1 MKLAELLKVM
11 RPLGFFGDHG
21 QEHLM
26 QAVRFAHNLGVL
38 QYYEHL
44 SDYIFLQ
51 PQWLVDVMS
60 RLVSSEPVQEK
71 RLQAF
76 VSEGNSYGYTQ
87 TQRQKDVTQFQQR
100 AIVSTR
106 LLRQCIWPS
115 EEYSPEIFPALLTL
129 AKHFELLVQ
138 IPRKTTV
145 DISKRDGDSN
155 AELEGDLLLVPWLLQ
170 RKPAI
175 HTEQLLQTY
184 LVGSPSLSWKLKTA
198 TNLCRRQRFSLP
210 LQESSENSE
219 SGLPAGF
226 FSRLQSYLYRQCAE
240 VLGEYVRDAMVLVAK
255 YPKEGEGV
263 ETVVVM
269 VRQENSDAGEN
280 DIMLPAQIQ
289 FGVIDI
295 ISWYAVTDD
304 LGRSTLHTFQIFRK
318 VRASIKL
325 LMKKWPG
332 LVVEQKAPCPRCCD
346 AEQASQGFFDIRE
359 LAMRAALG
367 ENRVCEQCRNPIA
380 PKDVLL
386 PSEMT
391 RATAAKS
398 KGGPDGWNSDDNDD
412 FLKSLNEMDEE
423 SKADEENEE
432 RRRMEEQAKN
442 MKELIAFGELDEA
455 YVASINSS
463 GGQTPFRI
471 AFVCTNSNY
480 DTLGKLE
487 KTEADGGAMREIL
500 EKRCG
505 FQFGPDAAFFL
516 KDQDGES
523 MKKAMRRFIHFCSKI
538 ARPCTTFFYF
548 SGHGHMRD
556 GKNLLAPVD
565 YSAEKAAEAYLKDA
579 VATVT
584 FDIDVDVIGP
594 LNSAELRDPRNI
606 NIIMLDCCRSDDLNA
621 TYRGGASACSDLRVQ
636 WGQSEISSHRGD
648 NDDCVKD
655 SSQFYIAHATRPGT
669 SANEFTFDQYGVFTL
684 KFLEAVRSDQGE
696 TRTSLSDMFIATTD
710 AVRFWSLGKLKAGRT
725 QIPQISISATE
736 KVYLVTT
743 PGASLEHKNADID
756 IGDMF
761 THAPADGESNLDVG
775 ADGNEDSLSFLDCPE
790 FNDDFLDPEQKG
802 STKPKLGLVFQKGST
817 KPKLFRCMQAWP
829 RVPFSAHAA
838 ERSFHRNLPG
848 LAEFFANQPTLKVLG
863 VRDFPYKNGER
874 LELEREFW
882 ILDPNIV
889 EGMEM
894 RLVVIHVH
902 TTSLWQHESLKPV
915 KERNWDRIT
924 QINIRHTSDRPM
936 FPHHPQI
943 GVAQGLCYQ
952 GRIFDEPRW
961 PEGGRGVALLQRS
974 TAEGWNWQKN
984 KHDVNMDPNNQLC
997 TAAASFQT
1005 KVGMDWKVAVRG
1017 SIVSLLLKVKD
1028 KVTSK
1033 GRLFRMLG
1041 GAREIGDAQSIV
1053 TSPTS
1058 EQRLGPSKR
1067 LALVIANAK
1076 YTEAGAALAK
1086 TTADGEDMR
1095 DALGQHGYEVTFV
1108 PDATKG
1114 EMTKQIR
1121 AFVGKVKAA
1130 RPCDSFFFFAGH
1142 GKEANGENYLLP
1154 IEYRAPNA
1162 SNQEREEDM
1171 AIDLN
1176 ANLLK
1181 ELNGNGVGHQH
1192 TLNIVMLD
1200 CCREDPTN
1208 DTFRSRG
1215 GFGGAGSLRGLCMN
1229 TRGATSRTGSS
1240 QFLIAF
1246 GSAPGT
1252 VCIEYKEDR
1261 NGAFTQA
1268 FLLILKQK
1276 SHLPVETFW
1285 KQVTNKVQIRTEM
1298 KQKPWVNMGGFTKDF
1313 SFALDCAKHG
1323 GSTPARQGGSSS
1335 SGSISGGSSG
1345 GSGSASG
1352 GSCGGGGGSST
1363 LRK

>member
-1 MKLAELLKVM
+1 
-11 RPLGFFGDHG
+11 
-21 QEHLM
+21 
-26 QAVRFAHNLGVL
+26 
-38 QYYEHL
+38 
-44 SDYIFLQ
+44 
-51 PQWLVDVMS
+51 
-60 RLVSSEPVQEK
+60 
-71 RLQAF
+71 
-76 VSEGNSYGYTQ
+76 
-87 TQRQKDVTQFQQR
+87 
-100 AIVSTR
+100 
-106 LLRQCIWPS
+106 
-115 EEYSPEIFPALLTL
+115 
-129 AKHFELLVQ
+129 
-138 IPRKTTV
+138 
-145 DISKRDGDSN
+145 
-155 AELEGDLLLVPWLLQ
+155 
-170 RKPAI
+170 
-175 HTEQLLQTY
+175 
-184 LVGSPSLSWKLKTA
+184 
-198 TNLCRRQRFSLP
+198 
-210 LQESSENSE
+210 
-219 SGLPAGF
+219 
-226 FSRLQSYLYRQCAE
+226 
-240 VLGEYVRDAMVLVAK
+240 
-255 YPKEGEGV
+255 
-263 ETVVVM
+263 
-269 VRQENSDAGEN
+269 
-280 DIMLPAQIQ
+280 
-289 FGVIDI
+289 
-295 ISWYAVTDD
+295 
-304 LGRSTLHTFQIFRK
+304 
-318 VRASIKL
+318 
-325 LMKKWPG
+325 
-332 LVVEQKAPCPRCCD
+332 
-346 AEQASQGFFDIRE
+346 
-359 LAMRAALG
+359 
-367 ENRVCEQCRNPIA
+367 
-380 PKDVLL
+380 
-386 PSEMT
+386 
-391 RATAAKS
+391 
-398 KGGPDGWNSDDNDD
+398 
-412 FLKSLNEMDEE
+412 
-423 SKADEENEE
+423 
-432 RRRMEEQAKN
+432 
-442 MKELIAFGELDEA
+442 
-455 YVASINSS
+455 
-463 GGQTPFRI
+463 
-471 AFVCTNSNY
+471 
-480 DTLGKLE
+480 
-487 KTEADGGAMREIL
+487 MREIL

-505 FQFGPDAAFFL
+505 FQFGPGAAFFL

-556 GKNLLAPVD
+556 GKNFLAPVD

-775 ADGNEDSLSFLDCPE
+775 ANGNEDSLSFLDCPE

-802 STKPKLGLVFQKGST
+802 SM

-1017 SIVSLLLKVKD
+1017 SIVLLLLKVKD

-1095 DALGQHGYEVTFV
+1095 DALRQHGYEVTFV
-1108 PDATKG
+1108 LDATKV

-1121 AFVGKVKAA
+1121 AFVSEVEAA

-1154 IEYRAPNA
+1154 IEYRAPDA

-1261 NGAFTQA
+1261 NGAFTGA
-1268 FLLILKQK
+1268 FLRVLKQK

-1285 KQVTNKVQIRTEM
+1285 KQVTNEVQIRTKR
-1298 KQKPWVNMGGFTKDF
+1298 KQKPWVSSGGFTKDF

-1352 GSCGGGGGSST
+1352 GSCGGGGGSSSGQT
-1363 LRK
+1363 TNMASCNMHFDSSVPYVEGSSKRLALVIANSDYLKGDKLPMAKNDGEDMRRILEKHGFSVDFVRNAQSEFMRQRIRQFVTRVAREKPCVSFFFFAGHGKEANGKHYWLPIQEAVTTQTDADDSWSNADWKKAWHCDPSSGKYLEYFYNVKTRVSRWWDPKTNKWVNNAKEQMQQALQDAENRYRLVELNKHLLAELNGPTARNPDTLNIVVIDCCRADHDNATFRNIGDDAAPEAQKNGGGCDATEETLVCTDANQEEPQSKAVVMFQSKAGADECAHCGQCRDIHVAKEALRKAIGVALQPALSTRDVSAAGSSQFFIAFGSAPGTKAHEGFAGERNGQFTGALLNALERNPSMQLEALFKETRTEVTRRTSGKQLPWTNASISSHFSFQQQKAGATAVATGQAAGDGSKQ